1 MKSLKGLLFK
11 ATVAKLAF
19 LVTSIDLSSDSQ
31 LNSNWCVSV
40 VTGRETNQPELLIY
54 YTVA

>member
-11 ATVAKLAF
+11 ATVPKLAF
-19 LVTSIDLSSDSQ
+19 LVTSIDLSSDFQ
-31 LNSNWCVSV
+31 LNSNWYIC
-40 VTGRETNQPELLIY
+40 TGRETNQPEVLIY